1 MSETANDDI
10 KLVPP
15 DPNWPHAFES
25 ERDHLLDCLRGEA
38 IDVIE
43 HIGSTAIPG
52 LPAKPIID
60 IEIVVPNLEQARARF
75 PDRLASLD
83 YVFWADNPNRER
95 LFFVKGMPPYGTGR
109 THHVHVSEGGD
120 SLKRHL
126 TFRDFLRAN
135 ADAREAYATLKQR
148 LADQH
153 RSDREA
159 YTDAKASFINE
170 VLERAA
176 RV

>member
-15 DPNWPHAFES
+15 DPNWPRAFAL
-25 ERDHLLDCLRGEA
+25 ERDRLLEVLGTETIEA
-38 IDVIE
+38 IE

-60 IEIVVPNLEQARARF
+60 IEIVVPDLEEARARF
-75 PDRLASLD
+75 PDRLTSLD
-83 YVFWADNPNRER
+83 YVFWAENPNRER
-95 LFFVKGMPPYGTGR
+95 LFFVKGMPPHGTGR
-109 THHVHVSEGGD
+109 THHVHVSEGGE

-135 ADAREAYATLKQR
+135 ADAREAYATLKQQ

-176 RV
+176 RT